1 MELLIQRLKSKT
13 YQAALLGALLT
24 ILDAN
29 SGLISQFVP
38 PEYRAWLVAGWPLAM
53 MIMREVT
60 KVPLSEK

>member
-24 ILDAN
+24 IVEAN

-38 PEYRAWLVAGWPLAM
+38 EQYRAWLLAAWPLIM
-53 MIMREVT
+53 MTMREVT
-60 KVPLSEK
+60 VKPLSEK